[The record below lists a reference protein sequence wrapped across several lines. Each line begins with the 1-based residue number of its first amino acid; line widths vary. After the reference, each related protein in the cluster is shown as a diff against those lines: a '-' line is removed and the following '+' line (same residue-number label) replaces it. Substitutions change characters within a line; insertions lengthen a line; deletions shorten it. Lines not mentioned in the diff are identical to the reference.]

1 MFSPLGTYGINRKM
15 KSFLVRWLLNAVAI
29 LLAAYL
35 IPGIEVSGPLAILAA
50 AALLGIL
57 NALIRPLLILLTL
70 PINILTLGLFTLI
83 INGLLLWMV
92 SSLIKGFFIQG
103 FWVAVLGALVISLF
117 NWLINR
123 LIK

>member
-1 MFSPLGTYGINRKM
+1 MM
-15 KSFLVRWLLNAVAI
+15 KSILVRWLINALAI
-29 LLAAYL
+29 LLTTYL
-35 IPGIEVSGPLAILAA
+35 IPGIEVSNLGAILAA

-57 NALIRPLLILLTL
+57 NALIRPLFILLTL

-92 SSLIKGFFIQG
+92 SWLIKGFSIQG

-117 NWLINR
+117 SWLINR

>member
-1 MFSPLGTYGINRKM
+1 M

>member
-1 MFSPLGTYGINRKM
+1 M
-15 KSFLVRWLLNAVAI
+15 KSFLVRWLINAVAI

-35 IPGIEVSGPLAILAA
+35 IPGIAVSDPLAILAA
-50 AALLGIL
+50 AALLGVL
-57 NALIRPLLILLTL
+57 NALIRPVFILLTL

-92 SSLIKGFFIQG
+92 SGLIKGFFIQG
-103 FWVAVLGALVISLF
+103 FWTAVLGALVISLF
-117 NWLINR
+117 SWSINR

>member
-1 MFSPLGTYGINRKM
+1 M
-15 KSFLVRWLLNAVAI
+15 KSFLVRWLINAIAI
-29 LLAAYL
+29 LLATYL
-35 IPGIEVSGPLAILAA
+35 IPGIEVSDPWAILAA
-50 AALLGIL
+50 AALLGVL
-57 NALIRPLLILLTL
+57 NALIRPLFILLTL

-92 SSLIKGFFIQG
+92 SWLIKGFFIQG

-117 NWLINR
+117 SWLINR

>member
-1 MFSPLGTYGINRKM
+1 M
-15 KSFLVRWLLNAVAI
+15 KPFLVRWLINAVAI
-29 LLAAYL
+29 LLVTYL
-35 IPGIEVSGPLAILAA
+35 IPGIEVSGPMAILAA

-57 NALIRPLLILLTL
+57 NALIRPVLILLTL

-92 SSLIKGFFIQG
+92 SSLIKGFFIRG
-103 FWVAVLGALVISLF
+103 FWVAVLGALVISF
-117 NWLINR
+117 ISWLITR

>member
-1 MFSPLGTYGINRKM
+1 M
-15 KSFLVRWLLNAVAI
+15 KPFLARWLINAVAI
-29 LLAAYL
+29 LLATYL

-50 AALLGIL
+50 AALLGVL
-57 NALIRPLLILLTL
+57 NALIRPLFILLTL
-70 PINILTLGLFTLI
+70 PINILTLGFFTLI

-117 NWLINR
+117 SWLINR

>member
-1 MFSPLGTYGINRKM
+1 M
-15 KSFLVRWLLNAVAI
+15 KLFLVRWLINAVAI

-35 IPGIEVSGPLAILAA
+35 IPGIEVSGPLPILAA

-57 NALIRPLLILLTL
+57 NALVRPLLILLTL

-83 INGLLLWMV
+83 INGVMLWLV
-92 SSLIKGFFIQG
+92 SELVKGFFIQG
-103 FWVAVLGALVISLF
+103 FWVAVLGALVVSLCS
-117 NWLINR
+117 WLING